1 MIMRMFIQVPEMFI
15 VKRTPCQ
22 NRASCRGF
30 NGRTLTFLIGCLLK
44 NILILYVSFSDNKRW
59 KIGIHLRSSETKTA
73 FTCRCVIN

>member
-1 MIMRMFIQVPEMFI
+1 MGKKKKKIKKMECFVMIMRMFIQVPETLI

-44 NILILYVSFSDNKRW
+44 NILILMMWSVCKFFRQ
-59 KIGIHLRSSETKTA
+59 
-73 FTCRCVIN
+73 

>member
-1 MIMRMFIQVPEMFI
+1 MGKKKNLKNVKIPKECFVMIMRMFIQVPEMFI

-44 NILILYVSFSDNKRW
+44 NILILMMWSVCKFFRQ
-59 KIGIHLRSSETKTA
+59 
-73 FTCRCVIN
+73 

>member
-1 MIMRMFIQVPEMFI
+1 MIMRMFIQVPETFI

-44 NILILYVSFSDNKRW
+44 NILILMMWSVCNVGKLAFIYGAVKQKLHLLVGVS
-59 KIGIHLRSSETKTA
+59 
-73 FTCRCVIN
+73 